1 MTAKKYPVG
10 TKVMEAP
17 TSAYEL
23 EELLEGVV
31 IGVTEG
37 FRVVRVTRNPSWYDP
52 RNTLAFRVRELIQDT
67 PEVREILA
75 AFRKYNDRLRE
86 DYQRGEKS
94 LKELDKDLRLAV
106 RDIQGRE

>member
-1 MTAKKYPVG
+1 MTKKKYPVG

-17 TSAYEL
+17 TSAYDL

-31 IGVTEG
+31 IGETEG

-52 RNTLAFRVRELIQDT
+52 HKTLAFRVRELIPDT
-67 PEVREILA
+67 PEVRERLDY
-75 AFRKYNDRLRE
+75 FHKYNDRLRV
-86 DYQRGEKS
+86 DYERGEKA

-106 RDIQGRE
+106 KHI

>member
-1 MTAKKYPVG
+1 MTEKKYPVE

-17 TSAYEL
+17 TSAYDL

-52 RNTLAFRVRELIQDT
+52 HKTLAFRVRELIPDT
-67 PEVREILA
+67 PEVRALLSS
-75 AFRKYNDRLRE
+75 FRSKNEKLRGIYE
-86 DYQRGEKS
+86 VCEESIR
-94 LKELDKDLRLAV
+94 ELDKDLRLAV
-106 RDIQGRE
+106 KLL